1 MCNIEATSAC
11 VYGHG
16 TGCHVKA
23 PPTPLHP
30 CHTPGAQGLMVERQW
45 FCLQVQGSM
54 HACGNAAR
62 FRHAVLLERCGSWV
76 FGLYWYCYCYSIRL
90 YGPSVMGLFS
100 GYSPLTSEVC
110 SCFASDLYCTDPAS
124 GKRGNMLM
132 HKYQTMR
139 LPHPFASW
147 QVMLACCRA
156 SSKTELPA
164 RRITVPQQ
172 WPLLASQ

>member
-1 MCNIEATSAC
+1 MCLWARYRVQSEGAANPTTSMS
-11 VYGHG
+11 HPWG
-16 TGCHVKA
+16 TGFDGGKA
-23 PPTPLHP
+23 MVLLA
-30 CHTPGAQGLMVERQW
+30 GAG
-45 FCLQVQGSM
+45 F
-54 HACGNAAR
+54 HACMRQRSKVLAR
-62 FRHAVLLERCGSWV
+62 SVIRALWQLV
-76 FGLYWYCYCYSIRL
+76 FGLYWYCYCYSIRFD
-90 YGPSVMGLFS
+90 GPSVMGLFS

-124 GKRGNMLM
+124 GKQGNMLM

-139 LPHPFASW
+139 LPYPFANW

-164 RRITVPQQ
+164 RQITVPQQ